1 MKKVIGLCLVI
12 VLSSVS
18 VFARDGKR
26 MDKRNDDSS
35 KRYERMVESLKLDE
49 KQAAEFRK
57 INQEFADKMKVERE
71 KAKVVRDKKRAEMT
85 AMRTERDAQLK
96 KVLTEEQYKLYQ
108 EKMAAKKIHRK
119 GNGRR

>member
-35 KRYERMVESLKLDE
+35 KRYETMVESLKLDE

>member
-35 KRYERMVESLKLDE
+35 KRYETMVESLKLDE

-57 INQEFADKMKVERE
+57 INQEFANKMKVERE
-71 KAKVVRDKKRAEMT
+71 NAKVARDKKRAEMT

-108 EKMAAKKIHRK
+108 EKMAAKKNHRK

>member
-49 KQAAEFRK
+49 KQAVEFRK